1 MLQRLEAKRD
11 PQKNKQWVSDRLQTL
26 KYLSN
31 ISAYPVQFIKQRK
44 EIESHRKKKKPV
56 LKDATLEQDRIEKAK
71 KATQPLPAIQSKKKI
86 QSKN

>member
-11 PQKNKQWVSDRLQTL
+11 PNKRKQWVTDRLQTL

-44 EIESHRKKKKPV
+44 EMEQKKKKNV
-56 LKDATLEQDRIEKAK
+56 EKVK
-71 KATQPLPAIQSKKKI
+71 EPTQKLPAI
-86 QSKN
+86 